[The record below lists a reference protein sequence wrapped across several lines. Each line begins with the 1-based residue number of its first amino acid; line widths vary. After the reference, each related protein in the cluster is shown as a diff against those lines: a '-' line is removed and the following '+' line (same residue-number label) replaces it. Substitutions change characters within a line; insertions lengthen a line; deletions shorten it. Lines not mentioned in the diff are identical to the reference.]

1 MEKKTPHCPLPRV
14 KALIDAGKI
23 RVTANAVIGGEMLGM
38 DLVAIVTVVKS
49 LTMQDFYKSMTTHAD
64 HRIWQDVY
72 HPSTSA
78 GDVYLKLTV
87 LEDVLVVSFKEL

>member
-1 MEKKTPHCPLPRV
+1 MEKKTPHCPLPKV

-38 DLVAIVTVVKS
+38 DRGAIVAVVKS
-49 LTMQDFYKSMTTHAD
+49 LTMQDFYKSMTTHAN

-72 HPSTSA
+72 QPSTPA
-78 GDVYLKLTV
+78 GDVYLKLTI